1 VATQTVGC
9 DVRDPALAG
18 DGEDLIERAAREM
31 PVLMLVRE
39 RFERERPLEGLR
51 VSACLPVTPETA
63 NLMITL
69 EAGGADVALCASTSV
84 STDDAV
90 AAALAISHGVKTYAM
105 RGEDD
110 DTYHAHIASA
120 LAHRPDLTMDDG
132 AALAVELHSDGGR
145 LLDRVLGGTEQT
157 AGGVVRLEV
166 TAPQAVPRYPV
177 IAVNEAVTD
186 LSLAKQAL
194 SLEYLGAGQAT
205 LERGVHD
212 LPVEID
218 REVARLG
225 LRATKED
232 DYSPLPRPSPSGG
245 EGGEEDR

>member
-9 DVRDPALAG
+9 DVRDPALAR

-31 PVLMLVRE
+31 PVLLLIRE

-69 EAGGADVALCASTSV
+69 EAGGADVALCASNPL

-90 AAALAISHGVKTYAM
+90 AAALSCWHCVKTYAIS
-105 RGEDD
+105 GEDD

-132 AALAVELHSDGGR
+132 AALVVELHRDGGR
-145 LLDRVLGGTEQT
+145 LLGRVLGGTQET

-166 TAPQAVPRYPV
+166 MAPQGILRYPV
-177 IAVNEAVTD
+177 IAVNEAVMD
-186 LSLAKQAL
+186 LRFAKQAL
-194 SLEYLGAGQAT
+194 SLEHLGAGQAK

-212 LPVEID
+212 VPVEID
-218 REVARLG
+218 REVARLRLG
-225 LRATKED
+225 ATE
-232 DYSPLPRPSPSGG
+232 
-245 EGGEEDR
+245 EGTR